1 MERFVKEKLR
11 TEKTLEKTLDYISQK
26 ERNVIAKHD
35 RRSRD
40 LGLELT
46 NIKKTTLDLDYFEA
60 LTPRPSGPRR
70 GSLPQIESE
79 VTKSPLSRRRLSIA
93 AIPVTPKSTIKPP
106 LASSE
111 KIKPSNSSEAPS
123 LAENGRGI
131 KTLDTQKTVP
141 SQTNNRIVTNA
152 TKEAPYTNSEFN
164 SQAVLPKIEK
174 QSLPEAANRQRG
186 AQSSATIV
194 FKHEDADIKNRETGS
209 TSTDDEEEEKKLR
222 LIRARARRSSEPNI
236 SKHFVMAWQNG
247 LGEAVAR
254 SYEDGDKAKQMNH
267 HLEIVT
273 EQDETETEVET
284 RKEDPAQLKT
294 TKNLAGVSN
303 ATQGPDYPRQRRKS
317 EGDILK
323 AAPQLIR
330 LKGMAK
336 YGQMYPK
343 KTANDEVWDSVR
355 KCRYIRG
362 YDPPEMTQPADV
374 NQFVFGKGK

>member
-1 MERFVKEKLR
+1 MERLVKEKLR
-11 TEKTLEKTLDYISQK
+11 SVKTLEKTLDNISLK

-35 RRSRD
+35 RKSRD

-79 VTKSPLSRRRLSIA
+79 VTKSPLSRRRLSIS
-93 AIPVTPKSTIKPP
+93 AIPVTPKTIKPP

-123 LAENGRGI
+123 LAENGRGS
-131 KTLDTQKTVP
+131 KTSDTHKTVP
-141 SQTNNRIVTNA
+141 SQTNNRIVTSA
-152 TKEAPYTNSEFN
+152 TNVAPYSNSDIN

-174 QSLPEAANRQRG
+174 QSLPEAANRQRS
-186 AQSSATIV
+186 AQSSATTV
-194 FKHEDADIKNRETGS
+194 FKHEDAEIQNRETGN
-209 TSTDDEEEEKKLR
+209 TSAGDEEEEKKLR
-222 LIRARARRSSEPNI
+222 LIRARTRRSSEPNI
-236 SKHFVMAWQNG
+236 SKHFLMAWQND

-254 SYEDGDKAKQMNH
+254 SYENGDNAKQMNH
-267 HLEIVT
+267 YLEIVT

-303 ATQGPDYPRQRRKS
+303 ATQGQGYPRQRRKS

-323 AAPQLIR
+323 AAPQLIH
-330 LKGMAK
+330 LKGMTK